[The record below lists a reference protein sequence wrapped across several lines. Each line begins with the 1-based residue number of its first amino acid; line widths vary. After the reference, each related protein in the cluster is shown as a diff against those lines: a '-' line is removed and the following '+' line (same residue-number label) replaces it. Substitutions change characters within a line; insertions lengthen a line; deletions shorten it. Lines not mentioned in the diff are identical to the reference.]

1 MNSDV
6 SSPSLSQGKRLVIL
20 SGVSLVLLAGIGL
33 YALGQSLSVDPSSP
47 SGGVS
52 LPDVE
57 QSSGLNGTDLQSFI
71 VSHGP
76 WLTTS
81 EANLL
86 KQEVG
91 IRNLA
96 LIQSNGVIYSSK
108 SVKFDGKSPWKSV
121 STPPQISGVSVNGTS
136 LTVETNGRGCCR
148 GCL

>member
-1 MNSDV
+1 VNSDV